1 VLEKIDTTVLK
12 PAAKT
17 IKKWVDGGQ
26 PVPLI
31 FTKESLV
38 SSQDV
43 FPVEFIDIK
52 DNSRVIFGEA
62 VFDSISIDLKNLRL
76 EIEHELRSKLIR
88 MRQMYL
94 ASGGDRGKIKILL
107 IRSLSGFTALL
118 KGIIRLYGKKAPVL
132 KREVIAAAPQE
143 LALKADVFNEIME
156 IKEGKKKVSAEAA
169 DILFNRYM
177 SEIERIASVIDAF
190 KA

>member
-1 VLEKIDTTVLK
+1 
-12 PAAKT
+12 
-17 IKKWVDGGQ
+17 
-26 PVPLI
+26 
-31 FTKESLV
+31 
-38 SSQDV
+38 
-43 FPVEFIDIK
+43 VEFIDIK